1 MPFLSIISTMDRDSS
16 TVDALPPFSIGASFP
31 AWLVS
36 VTFHLLIAITG
47 SLLIRGAAIQI
58 QNEPNRTA
66 EIVLARHTGDHTEYF
81 ADEEAAA
88 RHSAL
93 KPIGSEGATG
103 VVAGGAT
110 TSDQPPLI
118 PGISLPDFGGNLPIG
133 DALIAAPQ
141 LGVPRGQPRLPVN
154 PLDEAAILAE
164 DALIP
169 RERIPTGPTAQLSLF
184 GSADAEG
191 RSFVF
196 VIDHSNSMGGEGLG
210 AIQAA
215 AKELAVHINQLTD
228 QQTFQVIAYNQ
239 AVAYFTDRELIPATA
254 ERKRKLVTFI
264 ANLAAYGQTEH
275 SRGLL
280 AALRLKP
287 EVIFLLTDGGD
298 PPLDAGQLRTIR
310 EQAAPRT
317 AIHCL
322 HFGRGPQADSKNF
335 LARLAAENRGSY
347 VYIDMNG
354 R

>member
-1 MPFLSIISTMDRDSS
+1 MARDSS
-16 TVDALPPFSIGASFP
+16 KTDALSSLSITAALP
-31 AWLVS
+31 AWLLS
-36 VTFHLLIAITG
+36 VAIHLLVAITG
-47 SLLIRGAAIQI
+47 SLLIGGAITKTRD
-58 QNEPNRTA
+58 ESPRTA
-66 EIVLARHTGDHTEYF
+66 EIVLARRTADHTEYF
-81 ADEEAAA
+81 ADEGTSQRHSTMKPIGIEAAA
-88 RHSAL
+88 
-93 KPIGSEGATG
+93 G
-103 VVAGGAT
+103 VESGGGAMT
-110 TSDQPPLI
+110 ADQPPLVA
-118 PGISLPDFGGNLPIG
+118 GIALPDLAGNLPIG
-133 DALIAAPQ
+133 DATIATPQ
-141 LGVPRGQPRLPVN
+141 LGGRRGQPRLPVN

-169 RERIPTGPTAQLSLF
+169 REKLPTGPTAQLSLF
-184 GSADAEG
+184 GSASAEG

-215 AKELAVHINQLTD
+215 AKELAAHINQLTD
-228 QQTFQVIAYNQ
+228 QQTFQVVAYNQ
-239 AVAYFTDRELIPATA
+239 AVAYLTDRELIPATA
-254 ERKRKLVTFI
+254 ENKRKLVTFV

-275 SRGLL
+275 TRGLL

-298 PPLDAGQLRTIR
+298 PPLDPGQLRLIR
-310 EQAAPRT
+310 EEAAPRT

-322 HFGRGPQADSKNF
+322 HFGRGPQSDTKNF

>member
-1 MPFLSIISTMDRDSS
+1 MDSDKSEA
-16 TVDALPPFSIGASFP
+16 DPLPLVGIAASLP
-31 AWLVS
+31 AWLMS
-36 VTFHLLIAITG
+36 VAIHLLLAIAG
-47 SLLIRGAAIQI
+47 SLLIRGTAIQL
-58 QNEPNRTA
+58 QNEPTRTA
-66 EIVLARHTGDHTEYF
+66 EIVLARRTGDRTEYF
-81 ADEEAAA
+81 ADEATSI
-88 RHSAL
+88 RHSPL
-93 KPIGSEGATG
+93 KPIGSEGAAG
-103 VVAGGAT
+103 AVAGGGAT

-118 PGISLPDFGGNLPIG
+118 PGISLPDVGGILPVG
-133 DALIAAPQ
+133 DGLVAAPQ
-141 LGVPRGQPRLPVN
+141 LGVPRGQPRLPIN

-169 RERIPTGPTAQLSLF
+169 REKTPTGPTAQLSLF
-184 GSADAEG
+184 GSSNAEG

-228 QQTFQVIAYNQ
+228 QQTFQVVAYNQ

-254 ERKRKLVTFI
+254 ENKRKLVTFI

-287 EVIFLLTDGGD
+287 EIIFLLTDGGD
-298 PPLDAGQLRTIR
+298 PPLDASQLRTIR

-322 HFGRGPQADSKNF
+322 HFGRGPRSDSKNF
-335 LARLAAENRGSY
+335 VARLAAENRGSY
-347 VYIDMNG
+347 VYINMNG

>member
-1 MPFLSIISTMDRDSS
+1 MDRDLW
-16 TVDALPPFSIGASFP
+16 TANVLHPIGVAASLP

-36 VTFHLLIAITG
+36 IAIHLLIAITG
-47 SLLIRGAAIQI
+47 SLLIGGTAI
-58 QNEPNRTA
+58 EPQDDKPRTA
-66 EIVLARHTGDHTEYF
+66 EIVLAHRTGDHTVYF
-81 ADEEAAA
+81 ADDGTAP

-93 KPIGSEGATG
+93 RPIGIDEPAGE
-103 VVAGGAT
+103 VAGGAAT

-118 PGISLPDFGGNLPIG
+118 PGLSLPNIGGTLTIG
-133 DALIAAPQ
+133 DGTIAAPQ
-141 LGVPRGQPRLPVN
+141 LGAPRGQPRFPAN
-154 PLDEAAILAE
+154 STGEAAILAE

-169 RERIPTGPTAQLSLF
+169 RERSPTGPTAQLSLF
-184 GSADAEG
+184 GSGNAEG

-196 VIDHSNSMGGEGLG
+196 VIDHSNSMGGDGLG

-215 AKELAVHINQLTD
+215 ARELAVHINQLTD
-228 QQTFQVIAYNQ
+228 QQTFQVVVYNQ
-239 AVAYFTDRELIPATA
+239 TVAYFTDRELIPANA
-254 ERKRKLVTFI
+254 ENKRKLVRFI

-275 SRGLL
+275 NRGLL

-298 PPLDAGQLRTIR
+298 PPLDSGQLRTIR
-310 EQAAPRT
+310 EQAAASS

-322 HFGRGPQADSKNF
+322 HFGRGRQSDSKNF